1 MAGKRGPPVSA
12 SGRPNRY
19 APFLAVRSSRDR
31 RPALVVSAIEDEG
44 VGGVRVWLGFT
55 GAHLGLLGDDLAV
68 AFGCG
73 ASEKLG
79 DVVGEA
85 NIDAAGS

>member
-1 MAGKRGPPVSA
+1 MT
-12 SGRPNRY
+12 
-19 APFLAVRSSRDR
+19 
-31 RPALVVSAIEDEG
+31 EDEG

-55 GAHLGLLGDDLAV
+55 GAHLGLLSDDLVV

>member
-1 MAGKRGPPVSA
+1 LRGLLVSA

-19 APFLAVRSSRDR
+19 TPFLAVRSSRDR
-31 RPALVVSAIEDEG
+31 RPAFVISATEDEG
-44 VGGVRVWLGFT
+44 FGGVRVWLGFT

-68 AFGCG
+68 AFSCG
-73 ASEKLG
+73 ASEKLS

-85 NIDAAGS
+85 NVDAAGS